1 MSRASTLIRTLAA
14 GLAFLSGT
22 WSSATQLRVG
32 AGRSLVL
39 DCPESIHRVAVA
51 DPAVA
56 EAIAVSP
63 RELVINGKGPGQ
75 TSLLVWDKS
84 GARKQYELRV
94 EPGRIAEEAIRAELN
109 NALQGQ
115 NISVTVEN
123 GRVFLRGE
131 ASDLI
136 SANRAVAI
144 ASALGT
150 VVNLLYIQTPSA
162 DPQILLKVRF
172 ANVDRAAISELGL
185 NLFSTGAAN
194 TIGSIGTGQ
203 FTPPRFD
210 EIVGSA
216 AKLTLTDALNVFLF
230 RPDLSLGATIR
241 ALENK
246 RMLEILAEPNLLATN
261 ERPASFLA
269 GGEFPFPT
277 LQGGGAGLGA
287 VTIQFREFGI
297 RISFV
302 PTLTARG
309 TIRLEVTPE
318 VSSLDFANGLL
329 FQGFTIPALSTRRVE
344 TEVELAAGQSFAI
357 AGLLDKRTSEALSK
371 VPGIG
376 DIPVLGKLFQSR
388 SIVRN
393 NTELLIMVTPE
404 LVNTVAANAD
414 SPTRPKRIPME
425 ELVRREKRRAA
436 AEPAPALTAQPM
448 VLGATKE
455 R

>member
-22 WSSATQLRVG
+22 WSSPTQLSVG

-39 DCPESIHRVAVA
+39 DCPESVHRVAVA

-84 GARKQYELRV
+84 GTRKQYELRV

-136 SANRAVAI
+136 SANRALAI

-388 SIVRN
+388 TLVRN

-425 ELVRREKRRAA
+425 ELLRREKRRAA
-436 AEPAPALTAQPM
+436 AEPAPAVAAQPM
-448 VLGATKE
+448 VPGVSKE